1 MLSGIERVVGWLVS
15 AAALLGGV
23 ALVFLVG
30 VICVDVVG
38 RFFGAPLYGSRDLVQ
53 MGAVL
58 VIFGGMAYADRKEGH
73 IQVDILAT
81 TFPPEVNR
89 WLLVLGYF
97 VGAVAFALIA
107 WQLWVS
113 AGLSQMMGSTYNLV
127 TLPRAWFQY
136 AIAALSVVDVI
147 RMLLGAVELASGRA
161 RG

>member
-1 MLSGIERVVGWLVS
+1 MLSGIERVVGWLVG

-38 RFFGAPLYGSRDLVQ
+38 RAFGAPLYGSRDLVQ

-73 IQVDILAT
+73 IQVDILEKA
-81 TFPPEVNR
+81 FSPEVNR
-89 WLLVLGYF
+89 WLRVLGYL

-113 AGLSQMMGSTYNLV
+113 AGLSQMMRSTYNLI

-136 AIAALSVVDVI
+136 AIAALSVVAVAQ
-147 RMLLGAVELASGRA
+147 MLLRAFALASGRA
-161 RG
+161 RP